1 MKKIFVFTTLVL
13 VFAVGLAAQDVNY
26 QSLLAK
32 IDALANFDKEDLSMS
47 VTIVTDK
54 PGKDRSVTKAKLFRR
69 DRDKKFLILIDE
81 PDAQKGEGY
90 LQVNDNLKFYDP
102 NTRIFSHTSLK
113 EKFSDSQANNDDFS
127 SSKMATDYRV
137 VSGEE
142 GKIGKFEVY
151 ILTLEGTND
160 KVTYPMEKIWVTRDK
175 TLILKEENYSLSKRL
190 MRTNLYTNYQLI
202 KGRYIPLA
210 MLFVDN
216 LNVGEKSQ
224 MTMADVNIGVI
235 PDRVFTEAYV
245 EQVSK

>member
-1 MKKIFVFTTLVL
+1 MKKILLIGVALVC
-13 VFAVGLAAQDVNY
+13 AGLGLSAETVDY
-26 QSLLAK
+26 QAILAR
-32 IDALANFDKEDLSMS
+32 IDAQTNFQTEDLSMS

-69 DRDKKFLILIDE
+69 DRDKKFLILIDQ

-113 EKFSDSQANNDDFS
+113 EKFSDSQADNDDFN
-127 SSKMATDYRV
+127 SSKMATDYKV

-151 ILTLEGTND
+151 ILTLESTND

-175 TLILKEENYSLSKRL
+175 NLVLKAEDYSLSKRL
-190 MRTNLYTNYQLI
+190 MRTNLYTNYQLV
-202 KGRYIPLA
+202 KGRYIPLS
-210 MLFVDN
+210 MLLVDN
-216 LNVGEKSQ
+216 LNIGQKSQ
-224 MTMADVNIGVI
+224 MSMADVNIGNI
-235 PDRVFTEAYV
+235 PDKVFTEAYV